1 MPELFVIY
9 ADFEV
14 ITEKIQ
20 TCIKKSKSY
29 TEAYQKHTDYGYGYK
44 VFCYDDKYSKP
55 VQIYRGENAVYKF
68 MEKMF
73 QEVKN
78 CKNTAKNISEKN
90 SKLLKKMRK
99 TSNKQKNATFVA
111 KHTQRK
117 TKYSEITVISQENTE
132 DLHIQIVT
140 SIISD

>member
-1 MPELFVIY
+1 MDMVTKYFVTMINT
-9 ADFEV
+9 ANLCKFIE
-14 ITEKIQ
+14 EKMQFINSWKR
-20 TCIKKSKSY
+20 CFKKSKIAK
-29 TEAYQKHTDYGYGYK
+29 TQ
-44 VFCYDDKYSKP
+44 
-55 VQIYRGENAVYKF
+55 Q
-68 MEKMF
+68 
-73 QEVKN
+73 
-78 CKNTAKNISEKN
+78 KNISEKN

>member
-9 ADFEV
+9 VDFEV

-78 CKNTAKNISEKN
+78 CKNSEKN